1 VGWNAFWIIA
11 AYVVLRPLPPFFGTS
26 APRTLSVGLTV
37 CSPSGL
43 SKSSFLP
50 SSGKVRPA
58 ADIST
63 GLSGGPTACEA
74 AEALV
79 MVTAS
84 GATVVLVSAYQMCAL
99 GSRLPNGLTPLNSF
113 CARPLKKLRWL

>member
-1 VGWNAFWIIA
+1 MVGWKAFWIIA
-11 AYVVLRPLPPFFGTS
+11 PYVVLRPLPPFFATS

-43 SKSSFLP
+43 RSKSFLP
-50 SSGKVRPA
+50 RSGKVRPA

-74 AEALV
+74 AEAFV
-79 MVTAS
+79 MVIAS
-84 GATVVLVSAYQMCAL
+84 GETVVVELAYQIWAL
-99 GSRLPNGLTPLNSF
+99 GLRLPNGSM
-113 CARPLKKLRWL
+113 